1 MSKPVVY
8 LITFV
13 VCALLQV
20 AVSPAI
26 SIAGCSPNFLLIP
39 VLLVSMRSGAGAGS
53 VAGFTCGLFEDFAG
67 NGTVGCMALIFTIVA
82 LVVGLLS
89 SGLGVSSAL
98 FSCVIAVVSSFV
110 VEIGYGVA
118 NVLTSAESNGAA
130 ITILTHSLPSALY
143 TMVFACIALVTIRLV
158 LADDSPAMP
167 SRLGGGYGGSGAKMP
182 KFTSRLK

>member
-1 MSKPVVY
+1 MSKPIVY

-39 VLLVSMRSGAGAGS
+39 VLLVSTRSGAGAGS
-53 VAGFTCGLFEDFAG
+53 VAGFACGLFEDFAG
-67 NGTVGCMALIFTIVA
+67 NGTVGCMALVFTIVA

-89 SGLGVSSAL
+89 SGVGAPGAL
-98 FSCVIAVVSSFV
+98 LSCIIAVVSSFV
-110 VEIGYGVA
+110 VEIGYGFA
-118 NVLTSAESNGAA
+118 NVLTSAEGNGVLV
-130 ITILTHSLPSALY
+130 TMVTHALPSALY
-143 TMVFACIALVTIRLV
+143 SAVFACIALVTIRLV
-158 LADDSPAMP
+158 LADDSPSMP
-167 SRLGGGYGGSGAKMP
+167 SRLGQGYGSSAKMP